1 MRSKALMSAL
11 AVFASFLAF
20 SPSADAK
27 FRIKISS
34 RGVELGPVRIPAPPG
49 ARVIDGI
56 AKGKKVED
64 IARDA
69 VKEHVDQITAV
80 STIPQVQ
87 TMIENIAVANI
98 TKILGKQVGD
108 VVEIILFPQQIQRM
122 APGVV
127 GEVAKDLIDGKRPD
141 EILGIP
147 LAMAVLQAKAQ
158 YIARSKPLPTQVQYL
173 LATTF
178 APDILRSARY
188 VVDDFGGNV
197 AAIINKLQ
205 EVIGNEHAI
214 TLDNI
219 IVFSREPKHEN
230 VFFWGHELG
239 HVEQYRRLGIEGFA
253 GRYTV
258 AWRELENEAD
268 ERGRA
273 AEKNSEDVLKILNA
287 LAELQ
292 KD

>member
-1 MRSKALMSAL
+1 
-11 AVFASFLAF
+11 
-20 SPSADAK
+20 
-27 FRIKISS
+27 
-34 RGVELGPVRIPAPPG
+34 
-49 ARVIDGI
+49 
-56 AKGKKVED
+56 
-64 IARDA
+64 
-69 VKEHVDQITAV
+69 
-80 STIPQVQ
+80 
-87 TMIENIAVANI
+87 
-98 TKILGKQVGD
+98 
-108 VVEIILFPQQIQRM
+108 
-122 APGVV
+122 
-127 GEVAKDLIDGKRPD
+127 
-141 EILGIP
+141 
-147 LAMAVLQAKAQ
+147 
-158 YIARSKPLPTQVQYL
+158 
-173 LATTF
+173 
-178 APDILRSARY
+178 LRSARY